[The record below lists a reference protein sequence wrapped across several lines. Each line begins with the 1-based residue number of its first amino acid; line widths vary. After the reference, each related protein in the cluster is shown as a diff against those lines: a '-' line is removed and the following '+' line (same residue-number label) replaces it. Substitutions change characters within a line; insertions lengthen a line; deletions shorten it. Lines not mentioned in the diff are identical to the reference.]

1 MPLLKRCIFLV
12 VLAGAA
18 IAQSTQPPLSETR
31 LTIHTLVREDLFAGF
46 LADDLERF
54 NRGEKSLAALLEK
67 RPESKAELLAWSGG
81 AAMYRAVKALEAN
94 KNEEF
99 RKYYQTALDRIAEAQ
114 KLGPQ
119 NGGVA
124 AVVGGTHV
132 LFADRLPKEDQ
143 AAAWSRA
150 YTSYQILWT
159 QQAPAVDKLPLHLR
173 GELLGGLAQS
183 AQRTGRTEELAK
195 YLDKI
200 IEVAGDTPYG
210 TVAKKWKSDPAS
222 AATSK
227 ITCMSCHDDGRLSA
241 KMAALK

>member
-1 MPLLKRCIFLV
+1 MRLLKRVIFLV

-18 IAQSTQPPLSETR
+18 IAQSLQPPLSETR

-46 LADDLERF
+46 LADDMERLT
-54 NRGEKSLAALLEK
+54 RGEKSVAVLLEQ
-67 RPESKAELLAWSGG
+67 RPGSKAELLAWSGG
-81 AAMYRAVKALEAN
+81 AAMYRAVKAFEAN
-94 KNEEF
+94 RSDEF
-99 RKYYQTALDRIAEAQ
+99 RTYYQTALDRIAEAQ
-114 KLGPQ
+114 KLGSQ

-124 AVVGGTHV
+124 AVVGGTQV
-132 LFADRLPKEDQ
+132 LFADRLPKELR

-150 YTSYQILWT
+150 YDSYQILWQ
-159 QQAPAVDKLPLHLR
+159 QQATAVDKLPLHLR

-183 AQRTGRTEELAK
+183 AQRTGRTDELAK

-222 AATSK
+222 AASSS
-227 ITCMSCHDDGRLSA
+227 ITCMSCHDGGRLSA
-241 KMAALK
+241 RMAALK